1 MHQFFMLVVILALL
15 PAAIAT
21 ALALGQILFYLL
33 ILAIIVFVMIY
44 LVLNPS
50 LLLELMSIAFF
61 IFIFFIVSYGVM
73 WIAAHVEGKWPR
85 ALQRLCF
92 GAGALMSISLA
103 IGLIIDGL
111 KRGMPMSETLLIL
124 GIFGVI
130 TAIFVWLSIK
140 AKPIDTSKWFKV

>member
-1 MHQFFMLVVILALL
+1 MHQLFMLVVIVALL

-33 ILAIIVFVMIY
+33 ILAIIVFAMIY

-50 LLLELMSIAFF
+50 LLLELMSVAFF
-61 IFIFFIVSYGVM
+61 IFVYFIASYGVM
-73 WIAAHVEGKWPR
+73 WIVAQVETKWPR
-85 ALQRLCF
+85 SLQRLCF
-92 GAGALMSISLA
+92 SAGALMSISLA

-124 GIFGVI
+124 GIFSAI
-130 TAIFVWLSIK
+130 TTLFVWFMIK